1 MKALGMFF
9 LGVVTSGSKESFSR
23 TAGFILIVCMCF
35 WETWVVIHTNHMED
49 AAIFA
54 GLAAGLYGIRVWG
67 ESKAA
72 SIVSPITRLPIN
84 TGGTKASE
92 AYHINDT

>member
-1 MKALGMFF
+1 MKALGMFL
-9 LGVVTSGSKESFSR
+9 LGVVTSSSKESFSR

-35 WETWVVIHTNHMED
+35 WETWVVIHNNHMED

-54 GLAAGLYGIRVWG
+54 GLAASLYGIRVWG
-67 ESKAA
+67 ESKVA
-72 SIVSPITRLPIN
+72 SVVSPITKLNVI
-84 TGGTKASE
+84 TEGTKASE